1 MKIKWKIVL
10 TLDLVILALVVLINV
25 TVNNRLTNLVDTK
38 TTAELENYSNLGLS
52 LIDTHY
58 PGEWRMEGTNL
69 YKGDVQMNENYEVV
83 DEFSEKTGILAT
95 IFAGDTRVST
105 TVKDDKGNRMIL
117 TQASAEVK
125 DKVLTAKEAYQGKA
139 PVVGRD
145 ADTYYVPLMDSE
157 GNVIG
162 MWFVGIYSDVIQKE
176 IASSMM
182 YIVIFS
188 IIFLIIGSVVSY
200 RLGNYMS
207 IGYIRLQEYFK
218 RLEKGDFCIQFH
230 SSSLIRKD
238 EIGDIFRSFEHMQEK
253 VKEIITS
260 IKDETDQISNSSE
273 ILAGGA
279 DNVHRDVEDI
289 SATTE
294 ELSAGMEET
303 SSSTEEMNA
312 TSVAIQ
318 EEIMNV
324 TNKAEHGQ
332 KIATEIKK
340 RAEDLKRIS
349 LESQKTA
356 SEIYDNANR
365 QLRASIDKAA
375 AIKEI
380 QALSKTILDITAQTN
395 LLALNAS
402 IEAARAGDAGKGFA
416 VVASEIAVL
425 AKNSKNAVSQID
437 VISHEISSA
446 VDDIVKDSRN
456 LLEFMDTKVIKDYD
470 FLVKTGGQYHDDANT
485 VNEMVT
491 EVKNSAT
498 QLNESITYMRQAIDE
513 VTLATVEGS
522 KGSADIAE
530 KSGSIFEK
538 TNEVLEQANLNR
550 KIAVRLHEQV
560 KFFQV

>member
-10 TLDLVILALVVLINV
+10 ALDLVILALVLLINI
-25 TVNNRLTNLVDTK
+25 TVNNRLTNLVATK
-38 TTAELENYSNLGLS
+38 TSAELVNYSNLGLS
-52 LIDTHY
+52 LIETHY
-58 PGEWRMEGTNL
+58 PGEWRLEGTNL
-69 YKGDVQMNENYEVV
+69 YKGDVQINDNYEVV

-117 TQASAEVK
+117 TQASDEVK
-125 DKVLTAKEAYQGKA
+125 GKVLTAKESYQGTA
-139 PVVGRD
+139 PVVGRN
-145 ADTYYVPLMDSE
+145 ADTYYVPLSDSD
-157 GNVIG
+157 GNVVG
-162 MWFVGIYSDVIQKE
+162 MWFVGIYSDVVQKE
-176 IASSMM
+176 ISNSML
-182 YIVIFS
+182 YIIIFS
-188 IIFLIIGSVVSY
+188 IIFLIIGSIVSY
-200 RLGNYMS
+200 VLGDY
-207 IGYIRLQEYFK
+207 IVKGYIRLQEHFK
-218 RLEKGDFCIQFH
+218 RLENGDFCIQFE
-230 SSSLIRKD
+230 SNSLTRKD
-238 EIGDIFRSFEHMQEK
+238 EIGGIFRSYAHMQDR

-260 IKDETDQISNSSE
+260 IKDETNQISQSSG
-273 ILAGGA
+273 ILADGA

-303 SSSTEEMNA
+303 SASTEEMNA
-312 TSVAIQ
+312 TSVSIQ
-318 EEIMNV
+318 EEIINV

-332 KIATEIKK
+332 KIASEIKK

-365 QLRASIDKAA
+365 QLRASIDKTA

-425 AKNSKNAVSQID
+425 ARNSKNAVSQID
-437 VISHEISSA
+437 EISNDISSA
-446 VDDIVKDSRN
+446 VDDIVKDSRH

-470 FLVKTGGQYHDDANT
+470 ILVKTGGQYHDDANT
-485 VNEMVT
+485 VDEMVT
-491 EVKNSAT
+491 EIKNSAT
-498 QLNESITYMRQAIDE
+498 QLNESVTYMRQAIDE
-513 VTLATVEGS
+513 VTLASVEGS

-530 KSGSIFEK
+530 KSSSIFDK

-550 KIAVRLHEQV
+550 EIAVRLNEQV